1 MRSWTDGRTVV
12 LAPDSRELLLDALR
26 PPAGCSL
33 DRAVATTFTLDLETA
48 LTVPLAFAG
57 FRLDEQPDPIEVMQS
72 LRGMSDRIDIFCQ
85 AGAIGAGRWPSD
97 LLALLEDVVHEVRR
111 PRPGHIFHP
120 KTWVLRFRN
129 ESQETSYRLLV
140 LSRNLT
146 SDRSWDTILWLD
158 GRRAGRINQRN
169 VPLARFIR
177 ALPGLA
183 ATPVSPDR
191 HEVLTELAQELRR
204 VKWELPSGV
213 REVRFHPIGLPY
225 ARRFPVEE
233 HFSGYR
239 KLVISAFVREGA
251 IRRIFPPRSG
261 RRYALISRGAEL
273 DVLPEDAL
281 EHVDVYEL
289 DPTASLAGDDPEGEA
304 DRSFFTQLHAKVFV
318 VERNKRAHLFVGS
331 ANATDAGLSQ
341 NVEFLCELEG
351 PIRTLGVDAL
361 VGEDAPLRAMLTPY
375 DRSTECRDD
384 PASEDGRAIENLLI
398 DIAGGIRFRT
408 TVTEESEGWV
418 ARISAD
424 EAPRRIPDGACV
436 TIAPHNRPDEAHPLD
451 PAEPLDV
458 ELAPREL
465 ADITAFLRLSA
476 SQTVKGKLLER
487 STVVCSQLEGS
498 PDDRFRQIFARQ
510 IDTPEKFL
518 RLLALLIG
526 LASGTVTEIVVNGE
540 GSGRWAGG
548 AGQGVL
554 ELLARAL
561 AESPESIDH
570 LDEIIE
576 HLRRS
581 PLGREVLPPGWDDV
595 WLPVLEARRAMRAE
609 AS

>member
-1 MRSWTDGRTVV
+1 VV

-85 AGAIGAGRWPSD
+85 AGAIGARRWPSD
-97 LLALLEDVVHEVRR
+97 LVALLEGVIHEMER
-111 PRPGHIFHP
+111 PWPGHIFHP
-120 KTWVLRFRN
+120 KTWVLRFRD
-129 ESQETSYRLLV
+129 ESEEPSYRLVV

-146 SDRSWDTILWLD
+146 ADRSWDTILWLD
-158 GRRAGRINQRN
+158 GRRGESNN
-169 VPLARFIR
+169 ESSEPLAEFVGE
-177 ALPGLA
+177 LPGLA
-183 ATPVSPDR
+183 ATRVTPGR
-191 HEVLTELAQELRR
+191 QEILTELADELRR
-204 VKWELPSGV
+204 VEWELPSGV
-213 REVRFHPIGLPY
+213 HKARFHPIGPPFS
-225 ARRFPVEE
+225 RQFSVEE
-233 HFSGYR
+233 HFDGDR
-239 KLVISAFVREGA
+239 KLVISPFVRKGA
-251 IRRIFPPRSG
+251 IRRIFRPGGGNRDV
-261 RRYALISRGAEL
+261 LISRGGEL
-273 DVLPEDAL
+273 NAVPEDSL
-281 EHVDVYEL
+281 EHVDVFEL
-289 DPTASLAGDDPEGEA
+289 DPTARLAGDDAEGEA
-304 DRSFFTQLHAKVFV
+304 DRSFFAQLHAKVFV
-318 VERNKRAHLFVGS
+318 VERDNLAHLFVGS

-351 PIRTLGVDAL
+351 PKRTLGIDAL

-418 ARISAD
+418 ARIAAD
-424 EAPRRIPDGACV
+424 RAPRRIPDGACV
-436 TIAPHNRPDEAHPLD
+436 TIAPFNRPDEARQLD
-451 PAEPLDV
+451 PAEPVDV
-458 ELAPREL
+458 ELPPCEL

-476 SQTVKGKLLER
+476 SRTVKGKLLER

-526 LASGTVTEIVVNGE
+526 LASGTVTEIAVNGE
-540 GSGRWAGG
+540 GSGRWSGG

-595 WLPVLEARRAMRAE
+595 WLPVLEARRAMRVE

>member
-1 MRSWTDGRTVV
+1 M
-12 LAPDSRELLLDALR
+12 LAPDSRELLLEALR

-57 FRLDEQPDPIEVMQS
+57 FRLDEEPDPIEVMES

-85 AGAIGAGRWPSD
+85 AGAIGAGKWPSD
-97 LLALLEDVVHEVRR
+97 LLALLENVIHEVRR

-120 KTWVLRFRN
+120 KTWVLRFRDEN
-129 ESQETSYRLLV
+129 QAPSYRLLV

-146 SDRSWDTILWLD
+146 ADRSWDTILWLD
-158 GRRAGRINQRN
+158 GWRAGRINQGSG
-169 VPLARFIR
+169 PLARFVR
-177 ALPGLA
+177 RLLGLA
-183 ATPVSPDR
+183 VTPLSPDR
-191 HEVLTELAQELRR
+191 HAVLTELAEELRR
-204 VKWELPSGV
+204 VEWELPNGV
-213 REVRFHPIGLPY
+213 REARFHPIGLPY

-239 KLVISAFVREGA
+239 KLVISPFVREGA
-251 IRRIFPPRSG
+251 IRRIIRMRAG
-261 RRYALISRGAEL
+261 QTAVLISRGAEL
-273 DVLPEDAL
+273 NGLPEDAL

-289 DPTASLAGDDPEGEA
+289 DPTASLAGDVDEGEL

-318 VERNKRAHLFVGS
+318 VERDKRAHLFVGS

-341 NVEFLCELEG
+341 NVEFLCELVG
-351 PIRTLGVDAL
+351 RVGTLGVDAL

-375 DRSTECRDD
+375 DRSID
-384 PASEDGRAIENLLI
+384 PDGEDNREDGRALENLLV
-398 DIAGGIRFRT
+398 DFAGGIRFRT
-408 TVTEESEGWV
+408 TVTEGSEGWV
-418 ARISAD
+418 VRIAAD
-424 EAPRRIPDGACV
+424 AAPRRIPDGACV
-436 TIAPHNRPDEAHPLD
+436 TIAPHNRPDETCPLD

-458 ELAPREL
+458 ELTPREL
-465 ADITAFLRLSA
+465 ADITAFLRLTARLS
-476 SQTVKGKLLER
+476 VDEKVLER

-526 LASGTVTEIVVNGE
+526 FASGTAIDVAVISE
-540 GSGRWAGG
+540 GSGRWSAG

-581 PLGREVLPPGWDDV
+581 PHGRAVLPPGWDDV
-595 WLPVLEARRAMRAE
+595 WLPVLEARRAMGGK

>member
-1 MRSWTDGRTVV
+1 M

-85 AGAIGAGRWPSD
+85 AGAIGARRWPSD
-97 LLALLEDVVHEVRR
+97 LVALLERVVHEVER
-111 PRPGHIFHP
+111 PWPGHIFHP
-120 KTWVLRFRN
+120 KTWVLRFRD
-129 ESQETSYRLLV
+129 EAETPAYRLVV

-146 SDRSWDTILWLD
+146 ADRSWDTILWLD
-158 GRRAGRINQRN
+158 GRRGDSNN
-169 VPLARFIR
+169 DSSEPLADFVG
-177 ALPGLA
+177 ALSGSVVTPLASGRQAILTGLA
-183 ATPVSPDR
+183 
-191 HEVLTELAQELRR
+191 EELRG
-204 VKWELPSGV
+204 VEWELPSGV
-213 REVRFHPIGLPY
+213 REARFHPIGPP
-225 ARRFPVEE
+225 FSGQFSVEE
-233 HFSGYR
+233 HLGGYR
-239 KLVISAFVREGA
+239 KLVISPFVREAA

-261 RRYALISRGAEL
+261 RRYALISRGGEL
-273 DVLPEDAL
+273 NALPADAL

-289 DPTASLAGDDPEGEA
+289 DPTASLAGDDLEGEA

-331 ANATDAGLSQ
+331 ANATDAGLSR
-341 NVEFLCELEG
+341 NVEFLCELVG
-351 PIRTLGVDAL
+351 PKRTLGVDAL
-361 VGEDAPLRAMLTPY
+361 VGDDAPLRGMLTPY
-375 DRSTECRDD
+375 DRSVD
-384 PASEDGRAIENLLI
+384 PNGVNGEDGRAIENLLI

-408 TVTEESEGWV
+408 TVTEGSEGWV
-418 ARISAD
+418 ARIAAD
-424 EAPRRIPDGACV
+424 EVPQRIPDGACV
-436 TIAPHNRPDEAHPLD
+436 TIAPHNRPDETHPLD
-451 PAEPLDV
+451 PAEQLDV
-458 ELAPREL
+458 KLPPCEL
-465 ADITAFLRLSA
+465 ADITAFLRLTA
-476 SQTVKGKLLER
+476 RRTVKGNVLER
-487 STVVCSQLEGS
+487 STVVCSLLEGT

-510 IDTPEKFL
+510 IDSPEKFL

-540 GSGRWAGG
+540 GSGRWSGG

-581 PLGREVLPPGWDDV
+581 PLRREVLPPGWDDV

>member
-1 MRSWTDGRTVV
+1 M
-12 LAPDSRELLLDALR
+12 LAPDGRELLLDALR

-33 DRAVATTFTLDLETA
+33 DRAVATTFTLSLETA

-97 LLALLEDVVHEVRR
+97 LLALLEDVVHEVER

-120 KTWVLRFRN
+120 KTWVLRFRD
-129 ESQETSYRLLV
+129 ESQEPSYRLLV

-158 GRRAGRINQRN
+158 GRRAGRINQSSE
-169 VPLARFIR
+169 PLARFIR

-191 HEVLTELAQELRR
+191 HEVLTELAEELRR
-204 VKWELPSGV
+204 VEWEVPSGV
-213 REVRFHPIGLPY
+213 RKVRFHPIGLPY

-251 IRRIFPPRSG
+251 IRRVFPPRSG

-273 DVLPEDAL
+273 DGLPEDAL

-304 DRSFFTQLHAKVFV
+304 DRSYFTQLHAKVFV

-341 NVEFLCELEG
+341 NVEFLCELVG
-351 PIRTLGVDAL
+351 PAKTLGVDAL

-375 DRSTECRDD
+375 DSSTKCRDD
-384 PASEDGRAIENLLI
+384 PVSEDGRAIENLLI

-418 ARISAD
+418 ARIAAD
-424 EAPRRIPDGACV
+424 KAPRRIPDGACV
-436 TIAPHNRPDEAHPLD
+436 TVAPFNNPDEAHPLD
-451 PAEPLDV
+451 PEEPLDV

-465 ADITAFLRLSA
+465 ADITAFLRLTARGS
-476 SQTVKGKLLER
+476 VKGKLLER

-498 PDDRFRQIFARQ
+498 PDDRYRQIFARQ

-526 LASGTVTEIVVNGE
+526 LASGTVTEVVGNGE

>member
-1 MRSWTDGRTVV
+1 
-12 LAPDSRELLLDALR
+12 
-26 PPAGCSL
+26 
-33 DRAVATTFTLDLETA
+33 
-48 LTVPLAFAG
+48 
-57 FRLDEQPDPIEVMQS
+57 
-72 LRGMSDRIDIFCQ
+72 MSDRIDFFCQ

-97 LLALLEDVVHEVRR
+97 LLALLENVVHEVRR

-146 SDRSWDTILWLD
+146 ADRSWDTILWLD
-158 GRRAGRINQRN
+158 GWRASRINESSE
-169 VPLARFIR
+169 PLARFIR

-183 ATPVSPDR
+183 VTPVSPDR
-191 HEVLTELAQELRR
+191 HAILNELADELRR
-204 VKWELPSGV
+204 VEWELPSGV

-233 HFSGYR
+233 HFRGYR
-239 KLVISAFVREGA
+239 RLVISPFVREGA

-273 DVLPEDAL
+273 DALPADAL

-341 NVEFLCELEG
+341 NVEFLCELVG
-351 PIRTLGVDAL
+351 PKRTLGVEAL

-375 DRSTECRDD
+375 DSATKQCDD
-384 PASEDGRAIENLLI
+384 KDGEDGRALENLLI

-418 ARISAD
+418 ARIAAD

-436 TIAPHNRPDEAHPLD
+436 TIAPFNRPEEAHPLD
-451 PAEPLDV
+451 PEEPLDV

-465 ADITAFLRLSA
+465 ADITAFLQLTARGS
-476 SQTVKGKLLER
+476 VKGKLLER
-487 STVVCSQLEGS
+487 STVVCSRLEGS
-498 PDDRFRQIFARQ
+498 PDDRFRQILARQ

-526 LASGTVTEIVVNGE
+526 LASGSSADFTETGNGAA
-540 GSGRWAGG
+540 SWSGG

-595 WLPVLEARRAMRAE
+595 WLPVLEARRAMRVE

>member
-1 MRSWTDGRTVV
+1 MGGRTVL

-33 DRAVATTFTLDLETA
+33 DRAVATTFTLSLETA

-57 FRLDEQPDPIEVMQS
+57 FRLDEQPDPIEIMQS

-120 KTWVLRFRN
+120 KTWVLRFRD
-129 ESQETSYRLLV
+129 ESQEPSYRLLV

-158 GRRAGRINQRN
+158 GRRAGRINQSSE
-169 VPLARFIR
+169 PLARFIR

-191 HEVLTELAQELRR
+191 HAILAELADELRR
-204 VKWELPSGV
+204 VEWEVPSGV
-213 REVRFHPIGLPY
+213 RKVRFHPIGLPY

-233 HFSGYR
+233 HFRGYR
-239 KLVISAFVREGA
+239 KVVISPFVREGA
-251 IRRIFPPRSG
+251 IRRIFRMRAG
-261 RRYALISRGAEL
+261 QTAVLIARGAEL
-273 DVLPEDAL
+273 DALPKDSL

-289 DPTASLAGDDPEGEA
+289 DPTASLAADDPEGEA
-304 DRSFFTQLHAKVFV
+304 DGSFFTQLHAKVFV

-331 ANATDAGLSQ
+331 ANATDAGLSW
-341 NVEFLCELEG
+341 NVEFLCELVG
-351 PIRTLGVDAL
+351 PKRTLGVDAL
-361 VGEDAPLRAMLTPY
+361 VGDDAPLRAMLTPY
-375 DRSTECRDD
+375 VPSVD
-384 PASEDGRAIENLLI
+384 PNGGNGEDARAIENLLI

-418 ARISAD
+418 ARITAD

-436 TIAPHNRPDEAHPLD
+436 TIAPHNRPDEAHPLR
-451 PAEPLDV
+451 PEEQLDV
-458 ELAPREL
+458 KLPPREL

-487 STVVCSQLEGS
+487 STVVCSRLEGT

-526 LASGTVTEIVVNGE
+526 LASGTVTEIAVNGE

-595 WLPVLEARRAMRAE
+595 WLPVLEARRAMRGE

>member
-1 MRSWTDGRTVV
+1 MGGKTVV

-33 DRAVATTFTLDLETA
+33 DRAVATTFTLGLETA

-85 AGAIGAGRWPSD
+85 AGAIGARRWPSD
-97 LLALLEDVVHEVRR
+97 LVALLEGVVHEVER
-111 PRPGHIFHP
+111 PWPGHIFHP
-120 KTWVLRFRN
+120 KTWVLRFRD
-129 ESQETSYRLLV
+129 ESEEPSYRLVV

-146 SDRSWDTILWLD
+146 ADRSWDTILWLD
-158 GRRAGRINQRN
+158 GRRGESNN
-169 VPLARFIR
+169 DSSEPLAEFVG
-177 ALPGLA
+177 ALSGSVVTPLASGRQAILTGLA
-183 ATPVSPDR
+183 
-191 HEVLTELAQELRR
+191 EELRG
-204 VKWELPSGV
+204 VEWELPSGV
-213 REVRFHPIGLPY
+213 REARFHPIGPQ
-225 ARRFPVEE
+225 FSGQFSVEK
-233 HFSGYR
+233 HLSGYR
-239 KLVISAFVREGA
+239 KLVISPFVREAA

-261 RRYALISRGAEL
+261 RRYALISRGGEL
-273 DVLPEDAL
+273 DGLPEDAL

-304 DRSFFTQLHAKVFV
+304 DRSYFTQLHAKVFA
-318 VERNKRAHLFVGS
+318 VERGKRAHLFVGS

-341 NVEFLCELEG
+341 NVEFLCELVG
-351 PIRTLGVDAL
+351 PKRTLGVDAL
-361 VGEDAPLRAMLTPY
+361 VGDDAPLRGMLTPY
-375 DRSTECRDD
+375 DRNTECRDD
-384 PASEDGRAIENLLI
+384 SASEDGRAIENLLI

-418 ARISAD
+418 ARIAAD
-424 EAPRRIPDGACV
+424 EVPQRIPDGACV
-436 TIAPHNRPDEAHPLD
+436 TVAPFNHPDETHPLD

-465 ADITAFLRLSA
+465 ADITAFLQLTARGS
-476 SQTVKGKLLER
+476 VKGKLLER

-526 LASGTVTEIVVNGE
+526 LASGTVTEIAVNGE

-576 HLRRS
+576 HLRQS

-595 WLPVLEARRAMRAE
+595 WLPVLEARRAMRVE

>member
-1 MRSWTDGRTVV
+1 MRSWMGGRTVL

-33 DRAVATTFTLDLETA
+33 DRAVATTFTLSLETA

-57 FRLDEQPDPIEVMQS
+57 FRLDEQPDPIEIMQS

-120 KTWVLRFRN
+120 KTWVLRFRD
-129 ESQETSYRLLV
+129 ESQEPSYRLLV

-158 GRRAGRINQRN
+158 GRRAGRINQSSE
-169 VPLARFIR
+169 PLARFIR

-191 HEVLTELAQELRR
+191 HAILAELADELRR
-204 VKWELPSGV
+204 VEWEVPSGV
-213 REVRFHPIGLPY
+213 RKVRFHPIGLPY

-233 HFSGYR
+233 HFRGYR
-239 KLVISAFVREGA
+239 KVVISPFVREGA
-251 IRRIFPPRSG
+251 IRRIFRMRAG
-261 RRYALISRGAEL
+261 QTAVLIARGAEL
-273 DVLPEDAL
+273 DALPKDSL

-289 DPTASLAGDDPEGEA
+289 DPTASLAADDPEGEA
-304 DRSFFTQLHAKVFV
+304 DGSFFTQLHAKVFV

-331 ANATDAGLSQ
+331 ANATDAGLSW
-341 NVEFLCELEG
+341 NVEFLCELVG
-351 PIRTLGVDAL
+351 PKRTLGVDAL
-361 VGEDAPLRAMLTPY
+361 VGDDAPLRAMLTPY
-375 DRSTECRDD
+375 VPSVD
-384 PASEDGRAIENLLI
+384 PNGGNGEDARAIENLLI

-418 ARISAD
+418 ARITAD

-436 TIAPHNRPDEAHPLD
+436 TIAPHNRPDEAHPLR
-451 PAEPLDV
+451 PEEQLDV
-458 ELAPREL
+458 KLPPREL

-487 STVVCSQLEGS
+487 STVVCSRLEGT

-526 LASGTVTEIVVNGE
+526 LASGTVTEIAVNGE

-595 WLPVLEARRAMRAE
+595 WLPVLEARRAMRGE